1 MRTSPRILIVAADP
15 VVRKLLCLELAMQEY
30 RVMDAADGTTALGLL
45 GEKPDLIILDL
56 GITDIPGLDLL
67 RRARDLNGTAPIFV
81 LSDESEEARK
91 VQALDLGADDY
102 VTKPFGI
109 NELLARV
116 RAILRRQT
124 TAREEFAISGAVG
137 RAPLAGEGI
146 VVDARLPRRPP
157 SGKPEIQ
164 LTEREREVLTWA
176 ARGKTSAE
184 IAAILGVRERTVNFH
199 CDRAMRRLD
208 VTNRTQAVA
217 KAIAQG
223 LASL

>member
-1 MRTSPRILIVAADP
+1 MRASPRILVIAADP
-15 VVRKLLCLELAMQEY
+15 VIRKLLCFELTTQEY
-30 RVMDAADGTTALGLL
+30 QVMDAADGTTALGLL

-56 GITDIPGLDLL
+56 GMTDIPGLDLL

-109 NELLARV
+109 KELLARL

-124 TAREEFAISGAVG
+124 TREELAISGAVG
-137 RAPLAGEGI
+137 RAPLAREGI
-146 VVDARLPRRPP
+146 VVDALMQRRP
-157 SGKPEIQ
+157 SSEKSEIH

>member
-1 MRTSPRILIVAADP
+1 MRASPRILVIAADP
-15 VVRKLLCLELAMQEY
+15 VIRKLLCFELATQEY

-56 GITDIPGLDLL
+56 GMTDIPGLDLL

-109 NELLARV
+109 KELLARL

-124 TAREEFAISGAVG
+124 TREELAISGAVG

-146 VVDARLPRRPP
+146 VVDALMQRRP
-157 SGKPEIQ
+157 SSEKSEIH

>member
-1 MRTSPRILIVAADP
+1 MRASPRILVIAADP
-15 VVRKLLCLELAMQEY
+15 VIRKLLSFELATQEY

-56 GITDIPGLDLL
+56 GMTDIPGLDLL

-109 NELLARV
+109 KELLARL

-124 TAREEFAISGAVG
+124 TREELAISGAVG

-146 VVDARLPRRPP
+146 VVDALMQRRP
-157 SGKPEIQ
+157 SSEKSEIH